1 MKIKAKLK
9 YVEDKGYETQ
19 LTFATTMLREVPKK
33 GDYEITE
40 IGTSRSLNQNAMLWG
55 LINQICRVEDGDEK
69 GRDEKYLQLLEMSGA
84 KTTLV
89 SMPVEAVEQFKALV
103 RHIRVLDTYEEGEKQ
118 MATVEV
124 FYGSSTFNT
133 KEMTNLIDTTIWYAS
148 QLGIDTE
155 YFKNQMETKNENNT
169 NKHNSRLLKE

>member
-1 MKIKAKLK
+1 MKVRAKLK
-9 YVEDKGYETQ
+9 RIEDKGYETQ
-19 LTFATTMLREVPKK
+19 LIFTTPILREELKE
-33 GDYEITE
+33 GDYLISE

-69 GRDEKYLQLLEMSGA
+69 WRDDKYLQLLEMSGA

-89 SMPVEAVEQFKALV
+89 SLPVEAINDFKALV
-103 RHIRVLDTYEEGEKQ
+103 RHIRVLDTYLDGDKEY
-118 MATVEV
+118 ATVEV

-133 KEMTNLIDTTIWYAS
+133 KEMTKLLDTTIWYAN

-155 YFKNQMETKNENNT
+155 KYEQEKK
-169 NKHNSRLLKE
+169 